1 MRSRVVVR
9 LLALMALAGAF
20 TLAPAARSAA
30 GPFTQSPLQV
40 ISGPSPFADCDISG
54 IAAGGINFLNSEVEP
69 WVEVNPTDPMN
80 VIAVW
85 QQDRWS
91 NGGAR
96 GLLTAV
102 THDGGASWETT
113 FPHFS
118 TCADGT
124 AANGGDYERSSDPWV
139 TFSPNGVAYQISLSV
154 NFVNDPATAVL
165 VSRSTDGGDT
175 WSEPTTLI
183 RDPSAEAPFL
193 FNDKESITAD
203 PNDSRFA
210 YAIWDRTRFP
220 SDRANFNAQ
229 NAFSFRGD
237 AIFSRTTNGGA
248 TWEPARAIFVPQE
261 LKSTIGHQIVVRPTG
276 ELIDLFTLFQGSG
289 NNRPGSSLAMMR
301 STDHGATWSGPEVI
315 HKIQF
320 EGAFDPDTGLPIR
333 AEGFVPEVAV
343 DPRNGNL
350 YATWQDIRFSGV
362 DQIAFSMSRDG
373 GNSWSK
379 PIKVS
384 QTPPSADPANEQA
397 WVPAVD
403 VADDGTIAVTYYD
416 YRFNTPASGVPTDHW
431 MVHCHPSGATTCAEA
446 GHWGDELRLTDTSFN
461 VEQLP
466 FARGPF
472 GYFVGEY
479 EGLAS
484 TGNTFWPLFAIGKDS
499 ANRTTDIVTAT
510 TAPAP

>member
-1 MRSRVVVR
+1 MRSRMIR
-9 LLALMALAGAF
+9 LLALAGAF
-20 TLAPAARSAA
+20 ILATAASSAA
-30 GPFTQSPLQV
+30 GMFTRSPLQV
-40 ISGPSPFADCDISG
+40 VSVDSPFARCDISG
-54 IAAGGINFLNSEVEP
+54 LGAGGTNFLNTEVEP
-69 WVEVNPTDPMN
+69 WVEVNPANPNN

-96 GLLTAV
+96 GLLTAASSN
-102 THDGGASWETT
+102 GGLTWQTT

-118 TCADGT
+118 KCAGGT
-124 AANGGDYERSSDPWV
+124 AANGGNYERSSDPWV
-139 TFSPNGVAYQISLSV
+139 TFSPNGSAYQISLSV

-165 VSRSTDGGDT
+165 VSKSTDGGVT
-175 WSEPTTLI
+175 WSEPTTLA
-183 RDPSAEAPFL
+183 RDPSDVAPFL

-203 PNDSRFA
+203 PKDSNYA

-220 SDRANFNAQ
+220 SDSANFNAQ
-229 NAFSFRGD
+229 HAFSFRGD
-237 AIFSRTTNGGA
+237 AIFSRTTDGGA
-248 TWEPARAIFVPQE
+248 TWESARAIFRPQE
-261 LKSTIGHQIVVRPTG
+261 LQATIGHQIVVRPTG
-276 ELIDLFTLFQGSG
+276 QLIDLFTLFQGSG
-289 NNRPGSSLAMMR
+289 FNQPGSSLAMMR
-301 STDHGATWSGPEVI
+301 STDKGATWSDPQVV
-315 HKIQF
+315 HKIRF
-320 EGAFDPDTGLPIR
+320 DGAFDPDTGRAIR

-343 DPRNGNL
+343 DPNNGNL

-362 DQIAFSMSRDG
+362 DQIAFSMSTDG
-373 GNSWSK
+373 GDTWSK

-416 YRFNTPASGVPTDHW
+416 FRSNTSAPGVPTDHW
-431 MVHCHPSGATTCAEA
+431 MVHCHPSSTTTCAEA
-446 GHWGDELRLTDTSFN
+446 DDWGDELRLTDTSFD
-461 VEQLP
+461 VEKLP

-479 EGLAS
+479 EGLSS
-484 TGNTFWPLFAIGKDS
+484 TGNTFWPLFAVGLDDL

-510 TAPAP
+510 AGP

>member
-1 MRSRVVVR
+1 MRSRTIS
-9 LLALMALAGAF
+9 LLALAGVFILAIVAS
-20 TLAPAARSAA
+20 SAA
-30 GPFTQSPLQV
+30 GVFTRSPLQNV
-40 ISGPSPFADCDISG
+40 SVPSPFASCDISKQ
-54 IAAGGINFLNSEVEP
+54 AAGGTNFLNSEVEP
-69 WVEVNPTDPMN
+69 WVEVNPTDPGN

-102 THDGGASWETT
+102 THDGGATWDTT

-118 TCADGT
+118 VCAGGT
-124 AANGGDYERSSDPWV
+124 AANGGNYERSSDPWV
-139 TFSPNGVAYQISLSV
+139 TFSPNGDAYQISLSV
-154 NFVNDPATAVL
+154 NFIEDPATAIL
-165 VSRSTDGGDT
+165 VSKSDNGGDT
-175 WSEPTTLI
+175 WSEPTTVA
-183 RDPSAEAPFL
+183 RDPSDEPPFL

-203 PNDSRFA
+203 PNDSDFV
-210 YAIWDRTRFP
+210 YAIWDRLRFP

-229 NAFSFRGD
+229 HAFSFRGD

-248 TWEPARAIFVPQE
+248 SWEPARAIFSPRKLQ
-261 LKSTIGHQIVVRPTG
+261 STIGHQIVVRPTG

-301 STDHGATWSGPEVI
+301 STDHGATWSAPRVI

-343 DPRNGNL
+343 DPNNGNL
-350 YATWQDIRFSGV
+350 YATWQDIRFGGV
-362 DQIAFSMSRDG
+362 DQIAFSMSTDG
-373 GNSWSK
+373 GDNWSQ

-416 YRFNTPASGVPTDHW
+416 FRFNTPAPGVPTDHW
-431 MVHCHPSGATTCAEA
+431 MVHCHPSIATTCAEA
-446 GHWGDELRLTDTSFN
+446 DDWGDDLRLTDTSFD
-461 VEQLP
+461 VEKLP

-479 EGLAS
+479 EGLSHA
-484 TGNTFWPLFAIGKDS
+484 GNTFWPLFAIGLDDATK
-499 ANRTTDIVTAT
+499 RTTDIVTAT
-510 TAPAP
+510 TAP